1 MGMLFLNKLFSIFV
15 KGSMVLH
22 KRGMKV
28 ETNVWD
34 VNKQNI
40 VNWDVVRE

>member
-1 MGMLFLNKLFSIFV
+1 
-15 KGSMVLH
+15 MVLH

-28 ETNVWD
+28 DTNVWD

-40 VNWDVVRE
+40 VNWDVARERSNLELKIN